1 MIGNRRRGFSLIEL
15 LVAMSIAAILVVL
28 ALPNFSTFLTNT
40 NIRSAAESVADG
52 LRRTQVEA
60 VRRNADVQFVLTPAT
75 GWEIHDVDDNKLDGV
90 TLAEGSPRAK
100 VTAVDAGGVAATRV
114 TFSGLGRVLASN
126 TDTGG
131 GGSNPIATI
140 DVTATSGADHHDLRI
155 QVNGLGGLKMCDP
168 ALPSTDPKGC
178 PT

>member
-1 MIGNRRRGFSLIEL
+1 MTSKRDRGFSLIEL
-15 LVAMSIAAILVVL
+15 LVAISIAVILIML
-28 ALPNFSTFLTNT
+28 SLPNLSAFLTNT
-40 NIRSAAESVADG
+40 NIRTAAESVADG

-60 VRRNADVQFVLTPAT
+60 VRRNADVQFVLTPTT

-90 TLAEGSPRAK
+90 PLADGSPRAK
-100 VTAVDAGGVAATRV
+100 VTAVDAGGSAATRV
-114 TFSGLGRVLASN
+114 TYSGLGRVLPTNS
-126 TDTGG
+126 DTGG

-140 DVTATSGADHHDLRI
+140 DVTSVSGADHHDLRI